1 MTTDELIAA
10 FEHLES
16 WEERFHLISE
26 LERELRPISGEE
38 RVEAN
43 QVPGCTTRTWLT
55 ARLVPGHPPTL
66 DYRADA
72 EGPLVRGLVAVLLMP
87 FQGKTPDEVIAT
99 DPRPFIDALG
109 LETALSP
116 HRRAGMEAFL
126 ARVRALASEARA
138 ARA

>member
-1 MTTDELIAA
+1 MTPDELVDA
-10 FEHLES
+10 FKHLDA
-16 WEERFHLISE
+16 WEERFHLVSE
-26 LERELRPISGEE
+26 LERELRPICDEG

-43 QVPGCTTRTWLT
+43 QVAGCTTRTWLT
-55 ARLVPGHPPTL
+55 AHLVPGDPPTL

-87 FQGKTPDEVIAT
+87 FQGKTPAEVLAT

-109 LETALSP
+109 LEGALSP

-126 ARVRALASEARA
+126 ARVRALAA
-138 ARA
+138 AAQSRTG

>member
-38 RVEAN
+38 RIEAN
-43 QVPGCTTRTWLT
+43 QVPGCTTRTWLS
-55 ARLVPGHPPTL
+55 AQLAPGDPQRLEYH
-66 DYRADA
+66 ADA

-87 FQGKTPDEVIAT
+87 FQGKTPEEVLAT

-126 ARVRALASEARA
+126 ARVRALASEAQSVRP
-138 ARA
+138 